1 MAPWSEKPM
10 PGVLKAALV
19 AVQVYAFYFACSSA
33 YNIRL
38 HAVNEY
44 GRIIHE
50 FDPWCVPAPPARP
63 AVPCEHAHVP
73 ASSTVRPAVRAFG
86 GGRGPVRAALA
97 RVK

>member
-1 MAPWSEKPM
+1 M

-19 AVQVYAFYFACSSA
+19 AIQVYAFYFACNAA

-50 FDPWCVPAPPARP
+50 FDPWCPPPLAPI
-63 AVPCEHAHVP
+63 HI
-73 ASSTVRPAVRAFG
+73 
-86 GGRGPVRAALA
+86 PVLPSP
-97 RVK
+97 